1 MRRDGTY
8 SDGTYTMTAYS
19 TRGTTASGEQAQRRL
34 VAADPAVLP
43 LGSRIRISNA
53 GPYSGEYKVGDTG
66 AKIRGRRLDIHIANK
81 SEAKEFGKKRVRVK
95 VIKLAGP
102 KK

>member
-1 MRRDGTY
+1 MQSDSTY
-8 SDGTYTMTAYS
+8 GDGTYTMTAYS
-19 TRGTTASGEQAQRRL
+19 IRGRTASGEQAQRRL

-66 AKIRGRRLDIHIANK
+66 AKIRGRRLDVHIANK
-81 SEAKEFGKKRVRVK
+81 AEAKEFGRKRVRVK
-95 VIKLAGP
+95 VIKLARP
-102 KK
+102 TK